1 MIIIAEER
9 KLMTEREIDKKYL
22 GKWVL
27 LDRTDIPPTH
37 DGGYV
42 VAYGDESDDV
52 WNELCDLGQKV
63 CNGHPMIKF
72 GLEVRGLPW
81 YGL

>member
-1 MIIIAEER
+1 
-9 KLMTEREIDKKYL
+9 MTEREIDKVYL

-27 LDRTDIPPTH
+27 LDRNNTPPTH

-42 VAYGDESDDV
+42 VAYGDESEEV
-52 WNELCDLGQKV
+52 WNELFDLGQEA
-63 CNGHPMIKF
+63 CGGHPMIKL
-72 GLEVRGLPW
+72 GLKERGLPW